1 MPIAQWTATMEAE
14 DLSEPPDNGGISTG
28 SQTVSLPVRFYSVA
42 QIAGMT
48 ALSEDTVRREIRSGD
63 LTAHRFRSRLRV
75 KDGDFEAWTN
85 RSRYRPAEGVMI
97 TYELASTEEEEDY
110 RW

>member
-1 MPIAQWTATMEAE
+1 MSPQKHEAVMQAE
-14 DLSEPPDNGGISTG
+14 DLREPPANGGISTG
-28 SQTVSLPVRFYSVA
+28 SQTASLPVRFYSVE

-48 ALSEDTVRREIRSGD
+48 GLSKDTVRREIRSGD
-63 LTAHRFRSRLRV
+63 LAAHRFRSRLRV

-85 RSRYRPAEGVMI
+85 RSRYSPAEGVMI
-97 TYELASTEEEEDY
+97 TYELASTEDEEDY